1 MKQFLAIFT
10 GNPTSMRN
18 WMAEDEEA
26 RKQKTQQGV
35 RAWNAWVEQ
44 HRHAIVEMGAP
55 VGKTKRIG
63 RDGVS
68 DITNNIGA
76 YNVVQAESYDAAA
89 AMFVNHPHFT
99 LFPGDA
105 VEIME
110 CLPIP
115 QAN

>member
-10 GNPTSMRN
+10 GNSATMRN

-26 RKQKTQQGV
+26 RKRKTQQGM

-44 HRHAIVEMGAP
+44 HRQAIVEMGAP

-89 AMFVNHPHFT
+89 AMFLNHPHFT
-99 LFPGDA
+99 LFPGEA

-115 QAN
+115 QAD